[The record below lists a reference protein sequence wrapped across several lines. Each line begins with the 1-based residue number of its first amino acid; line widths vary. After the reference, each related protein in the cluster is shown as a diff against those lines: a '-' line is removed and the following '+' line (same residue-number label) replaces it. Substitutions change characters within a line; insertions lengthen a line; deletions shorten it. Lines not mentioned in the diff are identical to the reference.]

1 MRDNQARDYAA
12 ELMGCGTSP
21 GDILRCAQCR
31 STPVI
36 ARGCICDACAEKMDQ
51 EESRSATL
59 RISPSR
65 VPIYIECGQAARPV
79 VAIGESTEAG
89 SMGSAAHAALAD
101 IVRNGETQP
110 IFRWAEEYQVDETEL
125 GWLVAYGRICW
136 DEVRLAF
143 PAPLVERK
151 LEASIADDILL
162 QGTADVLSMV
172 PRGVATLDWKTK
184 REKVPSDFH
193 QLQAYALLGCE
204 ALGVEEATV
213 SIAWLRHQDLETRH
227 LTRQDLED
235 FRGRLLRSLRS
246 ETYNLG
252 DHCKYCP
259 RRYECPARQTKLT
272 AATGQL
278 TSQSETLREVIGAGR
293 LPELMETVKEVEKAA
308 KAIRAGV
315 KSHIEESGPIPID
328 GSDREYYLQ
337 QIARRG
343 VNVTAGWDSI
353 LEHLGSLGAY
363 NALKLDFKKADK
375 IIGDRTDGPKGVARK
390 AFWDDLR
397 ESGAV
402 TETYSDKLATREVES
417 ES

>member
-1 MRDNQARDYAA
+1 M
-12 ELMGCGTSP
+12 
-21 GDILRCAQCR
+21 
-31 STPVI
+31 
-36 ARGCICDACAEKMDQ
+36 
-51 EESRSATL
+51 L

-65 VPIYIECGQAARPV
+65 VPVYIECGQAARPLV
-79 VAIGESTEAG
+79 PIGESTEAG

-101 IVRNGETQP
+101 IVRNKETQP
-110 IFRWAEEYQVDETEL
+110 IFRWAEQYQVDETEL
-125 GWLVAYGRICW
+125 GWLVAYGRTCW
-136 DEVRLAF
+136 DEIKGAF
-143 PAPLVERK
+143 PAPIVERK
-151 LEASIADDILL
+151 LETLIADNVLL
-162 QGTADVLSMV
+162 RGTADVFSMV
-172 PRGVATLDWKTK
+172 PCGVTTVDWKTK
-184 REKVPSDFH
+184 RTKEDSDFH

-213 SIAWLRHQDLETRH
+213 SIAWLRHQELETRH
-227 LTRQDLED
+227 LTRKDLED

-252 DHCKYCP
+252 DHCKWCP

-278 TSQSETLREVIGAGR
+278 TSRSETLSDVIGAGR

-308 KAIRAGV
+308 EAIRAGV
-315 KSHIEESGPIPID
+315 KSHIEESGPIEI
-328 GSDREYYLQ
+328 GGGREYYLQ
-337 QIARRG
+337 QIARRA

-390 AFWDDLR
+390 AFWDALR

-417 ES
+417 EQES